1 MAITL
6 QITPTRFIASNGKL
20 DSNFRYIFRVSSNQE
35 FLFPIGRTIDLPTRG
50 IVYNMA
56 GVQRITGT
64 SSTFI
69 TTTIQM
75 RS

>member
-1 MAITL
+1 MSILSITA
-6 QITPTRFIASNGKL
+6 TRFIASGGKL
-20 DSNFRYIFRVSSNQE
+20 DSDKRYIFQVSSGEQ
-35 FLFPIGRTIDLPTRG
+35 FLFPTGRTLDLPTRG

-64 SSTFI
+64 SSTFVAD
-69 TTTIQM
+69 TIKM